1 MNSLI
6 QKFRSSQFFPQIICR
21 NLINIIHYLKFVFI
35 TTSINETILDLS
47 QKIMKNPLRIC
58 ENKRLSL
65 NNIKQFYI
73 QLETNDY
80 KFDTLIDLF
89 EILTKTPV
97 IVFCN
102 TKKVVKQLKE
112 MMENKSLAVSSIVI
126 QNQKKSFTK
135 NFC

>member
-1 MNSLI
+1 
-6 QKFRSSQFFPQIICR
+6 
-21 NLINIIHYLKFVFI
+21 
-35 TTSINETILDLS
+35 
-47 QKIMKNPLRIC
+47 MKNPLRIC
-58 ENKRLSL
+58 ENKKLSL
-65 NNIKQFYI
+65 NNIKQYYI